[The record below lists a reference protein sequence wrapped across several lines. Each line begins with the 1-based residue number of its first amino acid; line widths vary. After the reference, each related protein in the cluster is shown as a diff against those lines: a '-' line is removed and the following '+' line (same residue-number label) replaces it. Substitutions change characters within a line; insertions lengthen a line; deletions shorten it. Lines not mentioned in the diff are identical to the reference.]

1 MALASQT
8 NRTYPPRPGANAFFG
23 KGRHHASRSTQH
35 ASVLPRENCHGRPH
49 GLVAS
54 SLPSTPSA
62 ALPSSRATRFTGL
75 PDRCAVAG
83 AFHVRIRRR
92 CRGPGR
98 LACRVT
104 PLAALI
110 RFGRCHRSPSLLAS
124 SPPACFATFWQL
136 SSISLPSAITYTT
149 MLFLQPMLSAQRARA
164 NQGDLLVARCRGA
177 AGRGAAAMG
186 AESMICMLC
195 HSIF

>member
-1 MALASQT
+1 LEKA
-8 NRTYPPRPGANAFFG
+8 GI
-23 KGRHHASRSTQH
+23 TQH
-35 ASVLPRENCHGRPH
+35 AAVLPRENCHGRM
-49 GLVAS
+49 AS
-54 SLPSTPSA
+54 SRRRSHQRPPLRCRA
-62 ALPSSRATRFTGL
+62 RERRASRACQIGVQWL
-75 PDRCAVAG
+75 VP
-83 AFHVRIRRR
+83 FHVRIRRR

>member
-1 MALASQT
+1 VALASQT
-8 NRTYPPRPGANAFFG
+8 NRTYPPRTGANAFFG

-136 SSISLPSAITYTT
+136 SSISLPSAIPYI
-149 MLFLQPMLSAQRARA
+149 LPCFSCSQRYQLSARVLIRATC
-164 NQGDLLVARCRGA
+164 LLRGA
-177 AGRGAAAMG
+177 GGRPGEALLPLELRA
-186 AESMICMLC
+186 
-195 HSIF
+195 